1 MRRGINIRKKKRI
14 IAKKTNSKALKLI
27 SILLILIFICSLS
40 YIFFL
45 RNYFS
50 NKNFEEYNLLIANS
64 NSSIPFSLN
73 KIVLY
78 SSSTASTV
86 NSYNDNSVQ
95 ALDISQYCDI
105 SLYINNDNNSIIK
118 KLYIDNI
125 SISKSEIGTPY
136 LYKKSLSDI
145 EKCSYDSSKI
155 ITNQF
160 QYNIISK
167 DLPID
172 YENYEL
178 YSDGSTPITIGFFNE
193 NIKSNYLLTEEEI
206 KNSSSFLKDAHIP
219 LSSINCNIS
228 FVLNIIT
235 AKDEHYICNINI
247 SIPFENKDGS
257 SIYNLG
263 FVTNEI
269 SSDKLSKFIK
279 IES

>member
-14 IAKKTNSKALKLI
+14 IAKETNLKTLKLL
-27 SILLILIFICSLS
+27 SILLIIIFICSLY

-64 NSSIPFSLN
+64 NNSIPFSLN
-73 KIVLY
+73 KIELY
-78 SSSTASTV
+78 SSSTANKIKTYS
-86 NSYNDNSVQ
+86 NSVE

-105 SLYINNDNNSIIK
+105 SIYINNDNNSIIK

-125 SISKSEIGTPY
+125 SISNPEMGTPH
-136 LYKKSLSDI
+136 LYKKAFSDI
-145 EKCSYDSSKI
+145 KECSYTSSEI

-206 KNSSSFLKDAHIP
+206 KNSVSFLKDAHIP
-219 LSSINCNIS
+219 LSSINCSIS
-228 FVLNIIT
+228 FVLNIINV
-235 AKDEHYICNINI
+235 KDEHYICNINI
-247 SIPFENKDGS
+247 SIPFKNKDGS
-257 SIYNLG
+257 SIYDTG
-263 FVTNEI
+263 FVISEI

-279 IES
+279 IEP

>member
-14 IAKKTNSKALKLI
+14 IAKETNLKALKLI

-78 SSSTASTV
+78 SSSTASIV

-105 SLYINNDNNSIIK
+105 SLYINNENNSIIN

-125 SISKSEIGTPY
+125 SISNPEIGTPH
-136 LYKKSLSDI
+136 LYKKALSDM

-160 QYNIISK
+160 QYNIVSK
-167 DLPID
+167 DLPIN

-235 AKDEHYICNINI
+235 AKNEHYICNINI

-257 SIYNLG
+257 SIYNTG
-263 FVTNEI
+263 FVINEI
-269 SSDKLSKFIK
+269 QNDKLSKFIK
-279 IES
+279 ITP

>member
-14 IAKKTNSKALKLI
+14 IAKKTNSRALKLI

-45 RNYFS
+45 RNYFN

-125 SISKSEIGTPY
+125 SISNSEIGTPY

-206 KNSSSFLKDAHIP
+206 KNSISFLKDAHIP
-219 LSSINCNIS
+219 LSSINCSIS

-235 AKDEHYICNINI
+235 VKDEHYICNINI
-247 SIPFENKDGS
+247 SIQFENKDGA
-257 SIYNLG
+257 SIYNAG

>member
-14 IAKKTNSKALKLI
+14 LAKETNLKALKLI

-105 SLYINNDNNSIIK
+105 SIYINNDNNSIIK

-125 SISKSEIGTPY
+125 SISNPEMGTPH
-136 LYKKSLSDI
+136 LYKKAFSDI
-145 EKCSYDSSKI
+145 KECSYTSSEI

-206 KNSSSFLKDAHIP
+206 KNSISFLKDAHIP

-257 SIYNLG
+257 SIYNTG
-263 FVTNEI
+263 FVINEI
-269 SSDKLSKFIK
+269 QNDKLSKFI
-279 IES
+279 IE

>member
-1 MRRGINIRKKKRI
+1 MRRGRNIRKKKRI
-14 IAKKTNSKALKLI
+14 LAKETNLKALKLI

-50 NKNFEEYNLLIANS
+50 NKNFEKYNLLIANS

-105 SLYINNDNNSIIK
+105 SIYINNDNNSIIK

-125 SISKSEIGTPY
+125 SISNPEMGTPH
-136 LYKKSLSDI
+136 LYKKAFSDI
-145 EKCSYDSSKI
+145 KECSYTSSEI

-206 KNSSSFLKDAHIP
+206 KNSISFLKDAHIP

-257 SIYNLG
+257 SIYNTG
-263 FVTNEI
+263 FVINEI
-269 SSDKLSKFIK
+269 QNDKLSKFI
-279 IES
+279 IE

>member
-14 IAKKTNSKALKLI
+14 IAKETNSKALKLI

-105 SLYINNDNNSIIK
+105 SLYINNENNSIIK

-125 SISKSEIGTPY
+125 SISNPEIGTPY
-136 LYKKSLSDI
+136 LYKKAFSDM

-160 QYNIISK
+160 QYNIVSK
-167 DLPID
+167 DLPIN

-257 SIYNLG
+257 SIYNTG
-263 FVTNEI
+263 FVINEI
-269 SSDKLSKFIK
+269 QNDKLSKFIK
-279 IES
+279 ITP

>member
-14 IAKKTNSKALKLI
+14 ISKETNSKALKLI

-105 SLYINNDNNSIIK
+105 SLYINNENNSIIK

-125 SISKSEIGTPY
+125 SISNPEIGTPY
-136 LYKKSLSDI
+136 LYKKALSDM

-160 QYNIISK
+160 QYNIVSK
-167 DLPID
+167 DLPIN

-206 KNSSSFLKDAHIP
+206 KNSISFLKDAHIP

-257 SIYNLG
+257 SIYNTG
-263 FVTNEI
+263 FVINEI
-269 SSDKLSKFIK
+269 QNDKLSKFIK
-279 IES
+279 IEP

>member
-14 IAKKTNSKALKLI
+14 LAKETNLKALKLI

-105 SLYINNDNNSIIK
+105 SIYINNDNNSIIK

-125 SISKSEIGTPY
+125 SISNPEMGTPH
-136 LYKKSLSDI
+136 LYKKAFSDI
-145 EKCSYDSSKI
+145 KECSYTSSEI

-206 KNSSSFLKDAHIP
+206 KNSISFLKDAHIP

-257 SIYNLG
+257 SIYNTG
-263 FVTNEI
+263 FVINEI
-269 SSDKLSKFIK
+269 QNDKLSKFIK
-279 IES
+279 IEP

>member
-14 IAKKTNSKALKLI
+14 ISKETNSKALKLI

-105 SLYINNDNNSIIK
+105 SLYINNENNSIIK

-125 SISKSEIGTPY
+125 SISNPEIGTPY
-136 LYKKSLSDI
+136 LYKKALSDM

-160 QYNIISK
+160 QYNIVSK
-167 DLPID
+167 DLPIN

-206 KNSSSFLKDAHIP
+206 KNSISFLKDAHIP

-257 SIYNLG
+257 SISNTG
-263 FVTNEI
+263 FVINEI
-269 SSDKLSKFIK
+269 QNDKLSTFIK
-279 IES
+279 IEP

>member
-1 MRRGINIRKKKRI
+1 MRRGINIRKQKRI
-14 IAKKTNSKALKLI
+14 IAKETNSKALKLI

-105 SLYINNDNNSIIK
+105 SLYINNENNSIIK

-125 SISKSEIGTPY
+125 SISNPEIGTPY
-136 LYKKSLSDI
+136 LYKKALSDM

-160 QYNIISK
+160 QYNIVSK
-167 DLPID
+167 DLPIN
-172 YENYEL
+172 YGNYEL

-257 SIYNLG
+257 SIYNTG
-263 FVTNEI
+263 FVINEI
-269 SSDKLSKFIK
+269 QNDKLSKFIK
-279 IES
+279 ITP

>member
-14 IAKKTNSKALKLI
+14 IAKETNSKALKLI

-105 SLYINNDNNSIIK
+105 SLYINNENNSIIK

-125 SISKSEIGTPY
+125 SISNPEIGTPY
-136 LYKKSLSDI
+136 LYKKALSDM

-160 QYNIISK
+160 QYNIVSK
-167 DLPID
+167 DLPIN
-172 YENYEL
+172 YGNYEL

-257 SIYNLG
+257 SIYNTG
-263 FVTNEI
+263 FVINEI
-269 SSDKLSKFIK
+269 QNDKLSKFIK
-279 IES
+279 ITP